1 MQPKLTIQERLK
13 DLRVER
19 SLTLEQLSA
28 ETGISKS
35 ALGKYEADDFKD
47 ISPFSM
53 VELAKFYGVTT
64 DYLLGLTE
72 QKDHPNTELDALHL
86 GDDAIEVL
94 RTSNFNHR
102 LLSEL
107 ICHKDFQRFMLDAE
121 IYVDRIADMR
131 IKDMNAV
138 LEAVRQMALM
148 KNGGDEN
155 DLHLRT
161 LEVAQIREDEYFGS
175 LIADDLKGILRDIRS
190 EHRPDTM
197 TADETSLVATV
208 QGQLQDAMNFEG
220 SSEEK
225 KIRAYLATIGLDYDA
240 LTKEEFVS
248 LIGILKK
255 SKYMKN
261 PISQRG
267 KAQFQTTYGGKKRR
281 KRKQ

>member
-19 SLTLEQLSA
+19 GLTLEQLSA

-53 VELAKFYGVTT
+53 VELAKFYGVST

-72 QKDHPNTELDALHL
+72 QKNHPNTELDALHL

-94 RTSNFNHR
+94 RTGKFNHR

-131 IKDMNAV
+131 VNDMNAV

-148 KNGGDEN
+148 KNGGDAN

-175 LIADDLKGILRDIRS
+175 LIASDLKDILRDIRS

-225 KIRAYLATIGLDYDA
+225 KAKALLATLGIDYDA
-240 LTKEEFVS
+240 ITMEQFVN
-248 LIGILKK
+248 LIEVLKL
-255 SKYMKN
+255 SKHLKT

-267 KAQFQTTYGGKKRR
+267 KTTMTHGKGKRKKR
-281 KRKQ
+281 

>member
-19 SLTLEQLSA
+19 GLTLEQLSA
-28 ETGISKS
+28 ETGISRS

-53 VELAKFYGVTT
+53 VELAKFYGVST

-72 QKDHPNTELDALHL
+72 QKNHPNTELNALHL
-86 GDDAIEVL
+86 GDDAIEAL
-94 RTSNFNHR
+94 RTGKFNHR

-131 IKDMNAV
+131 VNNMNAV

-148 KNGGDEN
+148 KNGGEEN

-161 LEVAQIREDEYFGS
+161 LDVAQIREDEYFGS
-175 LIADDLKGILRDIRS
+175 LIDIRNK
-190 EHRPDTM
+190 HRPDTM
-197 TADETSLVATV
+197 TADETSLVTTV

-225 KIRAYLATIGLDYDA
+225 QVRSFLATFGIDYDK
-240 LTKEEFVS
+240 LSKEQFVS
-248 LIGILKK
+248 LIEILKL
-255 SKYMKN
+255 SKYLKS
-261 PISQRG
+261 PINQRG
-267 KAQFQTTYGGKKRR
+267 KTTMTHGKGKR
-281 KRKQ
+281 KRK

>member
-19 SLTLEQLSA
+19 GLTLEQLSA
-28 ETGISKS
+28 ETGISRS

-53 VELAKFYGVTT
+53 VELAKFYGVST

-72 QKDHPNTELDALHL
+72 QKNHPNTELDALHL

-94 RTSNFNHR
+94 RTGKFNHR

-107 ICHKDFQRFMLDAE
+107 ICHKDFQRFMLDTE

-131 IKDMNAV
+131 VNNMNAV

-148 KNGGDEN
+148 KNGDEKN

-197 TADETSLVATV
+197 TADEISLAATM
-208 QGQLQDAMNFEG
+208 QDQLQDAMNFEG

-225 KIRAYLATIGLDYDA
+225 KAKALLSTLGIDYDA
-240 LTKEEFVS
+240 ITMEQFVN
-248 LIGILKK
+248 LIEVLKL
-255 SKYMKN
+255 SKHLKT

-267 KAQFQTTYGGKKRR
+267 KTTMTHGKGKRKKR
-281 KRKQ
+281 

>member
-19 SLTLEQLSA
+19 GLTLEQLSA
-28 ETGISKS
+28 ETGISRS

-53 VELAKFYGVTT
+53 VELAKFYGVST

-72 QKDHPNTELDALHL
+72 QKNHPNTELDALHL

-94 RTSNFNHR
+94 KTGKFNHR

-131 IKDMNAV
+131 INDMNAV

-148 KNGGDEN
+148 KNGGDAN
-155 DLHLRT
+155 DLYLRT

-175 LIADDLKGILRDIRS
+175 LIVDDLKVILRDIR
-190 EHRPDTM
+190 EQHRPDTM
-197 TADETSLVATV
+197 TADESALVATV

-267 KAQFQTTYGGKKRR
+267 KARPQMPHGNMKR
-281 KRKQ
+281 KRK

>member
-19 SLTLEQLSA
+19 GLTLERLSA

-53 VELAKFYGVTT
+53 VELAKFYSVST

-72 QKDHPNTELDALHL
+72 QKNHPNTELDALHL

-94 RTSNFNHR
+94 RTGKFNHR

-131 IKDMNAV
+131 VNDMNAV

-148 KNGGDEN
+148 KNGGEEN

-175 LIADDLKGILRDIRS
+175 LIAADLKGILRDIR
-190 EHRPDTM
+190 EQHRPDTM

-220 SSEEK
+220 SVEEK
-225 KIRAYLATIGLDYDA
+225 KAKALLATLGIDYDA
-240 LTKEEFVS
+240 ITMEQFVN
-248 LIGILKK
+248 LIEVLKL
-255 SKYMKN
+255 SKHLKT

-267 KAQFQTTYGGKKRR
+267 KTTMTNGKGKR
-281 KRKQ
+281 KRK

>member
-1 MQPKLTIQERLK
+1 MRVKLDTSERIK
-13 DLRVER
+13 DLRVEKR
-19 SLTLEQLSA
+19 LTLEQLAELTGLSSSA
-28 ETGISKS
+28 I
-35 ALGKYEADDFKD
+35 GKYESGEYKD
-47 ISPFSM
+47 ISAFAIAK
-53 VELAKFYGVTT
+53 LADKLGVST
-64 DYLLGLTE
+64 DYLLCQTE
-72 QKDHPNTELDALHL
+72 NKNHPNTELDALHL
-86 GDDAIEVL
+86 SDDAVDVL
-94 RTSNFNHR
+94 RGGRFNHR

-131 IKDMNAV
+131 VNDMNAV

-148 KNGGDEN
+148 KNGGDAN

-175 LIADDLKGILRDIRS
+175 LIADDLKGILRDIRN

-197 TADETSLVATV
+197 TADETSLAATV

-225 KIRAYLATIGLDYDA
+225 QIRSFLATFGIDYD
-240 LTKEEFVS
+240 LLSKEQFVT
-248 LIGILKK
+248 LIEILKL
-255 SKYMKN
+255 SKYLKS

-267 KAQFQTTYGGKKRR
+267 KARPQLQHGKGKKKRR
-281 KRKQ
+281 

>member
-53 VELAKFYGVTT
+53 VELAKFYGVST

-72 QKDHPNTELDALHL
+72 QKNHPNTELDALRL

-94 RTSNFNHR
+94 KTGKFNHR

-107 ICHKDFQRFMLDAE
+107 ICHKDFQRFLLDAE

-131 IKDMNAV
+131 VNDMNAV

-148 KNGGDEN
+148 KNGGDAN
-155 DLHLRT
+155 DLYLRT

-175 LIADDLKGILRDIRS
+175 LIADDLKGILRDIRN
-190 EHRPDTM
+190 EHRPDVM
-197 TADETSLVATV
+197 TADESSLAATV
-208 QGQLQDAMNFEG
+208 QEQLQEAMNFEG

-255 SKYMKN
+255 SKLLRT
-261 PISQRG
+261 PINQRG
-267 KAQFQTTYGGKKRR
+267 KNKPYR
-281 KRKQ
+281 KRKK

>member
-19 SLTLEQLSA
+19 GLTLEQLSA

-53 VELAKFYGVTT
+53 VELAKFYSVST

-72 QKDHPNTELDALHL
+72 QKNHPNTELDALHL

-94 RTSNFNHR
+94 RTGKFNHR

-121 IYVDRIADMR
+121 IYN
-131 IKDMNAV
+131 DMNAV

-148 KNGGDEN
+148 KNGGEEN

-175 LIADDLKGILRDIRS
+175 LIADDLKGILCDIRN

-197 TADETSLVATV
+197 TADETTLVATV

-225 KIRAYLATIGLDYDA
+225 QARSFLATFGIDYDK
-240 LTKEEFVS
+240 LTKEQFVS
-248 LIGILKK
+248 LIEILKL
-255 SKYMKN
+255 SKYLKS
-261 PISQRG
+261 PINQRG
-267 KAQFQTTYGGKKRR
+267 KARPQLPHGKG
-281 KRKQ
+281 KRKHK

>member
-19 SLTLEQLSA
+19 GLTLEQLSA
-28 ETGISKS
+28 ETGISRS

-53 VELAKFYGVTT
+53 VELAKFYGVST

-72 QKDHPNTELDALHL
+72 QKNHPNTELDALHL

-94 RTSNFNHR
+94 RVGKFNHR

-131 IKDMNAV
+131 VNDMNAV

-148 KNGGDEN
+148 KNGGEEN

-175 LIADDLKGILRDIRS
+175 LIAADLKGILRDIR
-190 EHRPDTM
+190 EQHRPDTM

-220 SSEEK
+220 SVEEK
-225 KIRAYLATIGLDYDA
+225 KAKALLATLGIDYDA
-240 LTKEEFVS
+240 ITMEQFVN
-248 LIGILKK
+248 LIEVLKL
-255 SKYMKN
+255 SKHLKT

-267 KAQFQTTYGGKKRR
+267 KTTMTHGKGKR
-281 KRKQ
+281 KRK

>member
-19 SLTLEQLSA
+19 GLTLEQLSV

-53 VELAKFYGVTT
+53 VELAKFYGVST

-72 QKDHPNTELDALHL
+72 QKNHPNTELDALHL

-94 RTSNFNHR
+94 RTGKFNHR

-107 ICHKDFQRFMLDAE
+107 ICHKDFQRFMQDAE

-131 IKDMNAV
+131 VNDMNAV

-148 KNGGDEN
+148 KNGGDAN

-175 LIADDLKGILRDIRS
+175 LIASDLKDILRDIRS

-220 SSEEK
+220 SVEEK

-240 LTKEEFVS
+240 LTKGEFVS

-267 KAQFQTTYGGKKRR
+267 KARAQLPHGKGKR
-281 KRKQ
+281 KRK